1 MTALADIWAE
11 ITTPSAQS
19 EGVYYRALIAMAHGL
34 LGGALVAILPAL
46 LVVVAYVVC
55 KELWWDW
62 WYSRGSLRDSLHDSG
77 AVCFGV
83 GLAVH
88 FGVGVSIAFA
98 VLLAYGVFAAIIY
111 RSVD

>member
-1 MTALADIWAE
+1 MNQLTEIWHE
-11 ITTPSAQS
+11 ILTPSDTS
-19 EGVYYRALIAMAHGL
+19 EWLYYRALIAMAHGL
-34 LGGALVAILPAL
+34 MGGALVLVLPAL
-46 LVVVAYVVC
+46 LVVVLYALG

-62 WYSRGSLRDSLHDSG
+62 WYCRGSLRDSIHDSG

-88 FGVGVSIAFA
+88 FGVGISIAFA

-111 RSVD
+111 RSVK